1 MSGYSIFSLSLSLSS
16 PPRSVLTA
24 AHCTRTACML
34 RSLFAVGATNKKAI
48 VYSTDT
54 GDPVATFVAKG
65 GINAVA
71 FSGAGAN
78 ARLIAGTF
86 TSDLQ
91 MWRVENDGGE
101 AECELKYGDI
111 VFCMAVGADGTRLA
125 VGGAKAHVA
134 VYAIE
139 FPAPTAQMSMEFA
152 PRGPD
157 AFTANVREMYRVPL
171 PGSANVLS
179 VALDLDASLLV
190 TAGEAKI
197 VHVWDISEMPI
208 PDRAPRCNMVA
219 SPLLASAGAKG
230 GGGSSVTAPTP
241 PAPAKFGRILSSF
254 KCSSVVHSV
263 SFTATGE
270 HLAVGLSDC
279 TEVYQ
284 LFFSEMPA
292 QGFEDGTDEVMQRAV
307 IVEPLLYLECPAQQ
321 GGVAFSRS
329 ASQLAIAGNQ
339 LVTVFDI
346 VSGGTICK
354 MPRNGRV
361 RCVAL
366 SSAGGIVVV
375 GGFDRKVTLHD
386 ICAGTELQH
395 YSCADDVVRS
405 INLSADSSKMAIG
418 SDKYAEPHRLTRPA

>member
-1 MSGYSIFSLSLSLSS
+1 
-16 PPRSVLTA
+16 
-24 AHCTRTACML
+24 ML

-230 GGGSSVTAPTP
+230 AAARV
-241 PAPAKFGRILSSF
+241 
-254 KCSSVVHSV
+254 
-263 SFTATGE
+263 
-270 HLAVGLSDC
+270 
-279 TEVYQ
+279 
-284 LFFSEMPA
+284 
-292 QGFEDGTDEVMQRAV
+292 
-307 IVEPLLYLECPAQQ
+307 LL
-321 GGVAFSRS
+321 R
-329 ASQLAIAGNQ
+329 
-339 LVTVFDI
+339 
-346 VSGGTICK
+346 
-354 MPRNGRV
+354 
-361 RCVAL
+361 
-366 SSAGGIVVV
+366 
-375 GGFDRKVTLHD
+375 
-386 ICAGTELQH
+386 
-395 YSCADDVVRS
+395 
-405 INLSADSSKMAIG
+405 
-418 SDKYAEPHRLTRPA
+418 PHRLRQQSSAVYSAPSSAVLLSTRSPSPPPASISRLASLIAQRSTSCSSRRCQRKALRTGRMR